1 MFIVGN
7 YLLILT
13 CLIQTPSYA
22 QQHLISNSSCNP
34 SACGNI
40 PISYPF
46 RLKDDPKYCGHH
58 NRSYELSCENNTTAS
73 VYIDQYKY
81 HVRAINYL
89 NYTIRVVDPSI
100 KNNDSCSFPTY
111 SPKWEE
117 LVSYYKLMN
126 SYNVYYSPYPAYV
139 VSIDIYSE
147 GKLKESGMVRPVNF
161 LSCSFPPNDPVFIET
176 SQCVSLSSNTS
187 RHTHIKAGYMDLN
200 DPSWDMCTIDLV
212 VMTSLPFV
220 AKNDLS
226 LSKIHD
232 SLVYG
237 FELSWSA
244 AFCEC
249 NEREYCW
256 FDGINAACTS
266 GVCNF
271 SYRAFAYDL
280 SHRIF
285 ARYPFRRHGLCYE
298 GHEPRYYETLVRT
311 IVILVYCTQLYL
323 VLRILM
329 GLPFLIGLII
339 YKFRRRHLSMFDLIE
354 GFLQS
359 DNNLMPI
366 RYSYSDVK
374 KMTRGFREKL
384 GQGGYGSVYKG
395 KLRSGNIAAVKV
407 LSKPSTNGQ
416 EFINEVA
423 TMGRIHHI
431 NVVKLVGYCAERS
444 KCALVYDF
452 MPNGS
457 LEKYIYSEKTNGS
470 SLSWDKKYEIA
481 VGVARGIE
489 YLHRGCDIQILHFDI
504 KPHNILLDDNFNPK
518 ISDFGLAKFYST
530 EKNIV
535 TLTAARGTIGYVAPE
550 LINRSIG
557 GVSYKADV
565 YSFGMLLV
573 ELVGLK
579 RSLAKNDDNS
589 STQYFP
595 HWIYDCLNKG
605 KDIDIAKT
613 DDIVDE
619 NMGEITRRMT
629 IVALWCIQLSPDD
642 RPSMSKVLEMLES
655 DVELLQIP
663 PEPSEVDEK
672 VAQHEDQT
680 WDTYSTDSAA
690 LLCDGSTL
698 SHDL

>member
-1 MFIVGN
+1 MVK
-7 YLLILT
+7 L
-13 CLIQTPSYA
+13 
-22 QQHLISNSSCNP
+22 SCNP

-40 PISYPF
+40 RVISYPF
-46 RLKDDPKYCGHH
+46 RLKDDPKHCG
-58 NRSYELSCENNTTAS
+58 NPDRSYELSCENNTTAS

-81 HVRAINYL
+81 HVRAINYR
-89 NYTIRVVDPSI
+89 NYTIRLVDPSI

-111 SPKWEE
+111 SPKWKK
-117 LVSYYKLMN
+117 LVN
-126 SYNVYYSPYPAYV
+126 SYGYPAYV
-139 VSIDIYSE
+139 VSIDRYTE
-147 GKLKESGMVRPVNF
+147 GKLYESGMVRPVTF
-161 LSCSFPPNDPVFIET
+161 LSCSFPPNDPLFIET

-200 DPSWDMCTIDLV
+200 DPSWDMCRIDLV
-212 VMTSLPFV
+212 VMTSLPFI

-237 FELSWSA
+237 FELSWSVL
-244 AFCEC
+244 FCEC
-249 NEREYCW
+249 NAGGYCW
-256 FDGINAACTS
+256 FDGINAACLFYHLFFFNNSFSFLILLLFNLLSYT
-266 GVCNF
+266 CNNLLF
-271 SYRAFAYDL
+271 DL
-280 SHRIF
+280 LIMHVG
-285 ARYPFRRHGLCYE
+285 ALAG
-298 GHEPRYYETLVRT
+298 T
-311 IVILVYCTQLYL
+311 IIILVYCTGEFL
-323 VLRILM
+323 VLRILI

-339 YKFRRRHLSMFDLIE
+339 YKFRRRHLSVFDLIE

-366 RYSYSDVK
+366 RYSYSDIK

-457 LEKYIYSEKTNGS
+457 LEKYIYGEKTKGS
-470 SLSWDKKYEIA
+470 SLSWDRKYEIA

-489 YLHRGCDIQILHFDI
+489 YLHRGCDIQILYFDI

-579 RSLAKNDDNS
+579 RSLATNDDNS

-613 DDIVDE
+613 DDIDDDS
-619 NMGEITRRMT
+619 MGEITRRMT

-680 WDTYSTDSAA
+680 WETYSTDSAA